1 MSSPRFANDFT
12 LVGQVTVTPESGI
25 INVGEFS
32 LGAAEDTLWVEVR
45 TVSLPGPW
53 SFSYGILGFQTSI
66 GNELGRQK
74 VWPSA
79 TPGTYRLTNYLAPS
93 VQTGQITFE
102 PRSYNLAWVRAGT
115 PWTVEF
121 YAKSGQSVSGVPDG
135 PAFGTSATLG
145 VLADLADKAVKY
157 AINEGFARIRLLPR
171 E

>member
-1 MSSPRFANDFT
+1 MGTPRFANDFT

-45 TVSLPGPW
+45 TVSPPGPW
-53 SFSYGILGFQTSI
+53 PFSYGILGFQTSI

-79 TPGTYRLTNYLAPS
+79 TPGTYRLTNYLAPT

-102 PRSYNLAWVRAGT
+102 PRSYNLAWIKAGY

-121 YAKSGQSVSGVPDG
+121 YAKSGQSSLGG
-135 PAFGTSATLG
+135 EPAFGTRGTLTPVTQTDG
-145 VLADLADKAVKY
+145 NPIEW
-157 AINEGFARIRLLPR
+157 AIRDGFARLFRPY
-171 E
+171 